1 MKQECAKLCWC
12 RYVCAEDAS
21 ANGGMVKDFS
31 ASLPHELSSNHH
43 KENAEKRE
51 SSINGEANKIEFI
64 NLLIMKQF
72 PPAHE
77 ERMIMMENLIMD
89 EKILAWTWTSL
100 RSRCCQIVAR
110 RVRRHRTTKR
120 LHRVHYVRG
129 CCCRFS
135 WDLLDRLSGCFENF
149 CF

>member
-1 MKQECAKLCWC
+1 M
-12 RYVCAEDAS
+12 CAEDAS
-21 ANGGMVKDFS
+21 ANGGMVKDFRV
-31 ASLPHELSSNHH
+31 SLPHELSSNHH

-89 EKILAWTWTSL
+89 EKILA
-100 RSRCCQIVAR
+100 
-110 RVRRHRTTKR
+110 
-120 LHRVHYVRG
+120 
-129 CCCRFS
+129 
-135 WDLLDRLSGCFENF
+135 
-149 CF
+149 